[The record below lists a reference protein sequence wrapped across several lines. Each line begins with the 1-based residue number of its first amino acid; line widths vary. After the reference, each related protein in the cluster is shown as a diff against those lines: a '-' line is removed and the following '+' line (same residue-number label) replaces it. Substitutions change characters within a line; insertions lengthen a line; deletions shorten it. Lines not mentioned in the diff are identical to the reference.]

1 MIRRPSGRR
10 PTPAARPVRPAVF
23 RLAGRP
29 GSSGSRRTH
38 PVRRASAGLTPV
50 RAGALLALLAG
61 IAALYGVASTE
72 AFTVQ
77 RTEVTGNTW
86 TPDQEIRAAMALPE
100 SQNAF
105 ALRTADLAGRLLRI
119 PAVRTADVSVALPD
133 QVRVAITEREALM
146 AWKAGDRQFLV
157 DGSGLLFA
165 ELDDTGQAG
174 AALPVIDD
182 RRAVSTGLGV
192 GSVLDAVTLEA
203 ALRLGSLVP
212 ADIGSSATNLDLRVD
227 DTDGF
232 VMRGRP
238 VDWTAVFG
246 FYTPTL
252 RTPEMIPGQ
261 VRLLQYLL
269 LGREDNVLKVIL
281 ADERSGTYVP
291 RATPAPTAKP
301 SATPAP

>member
-1 MIRRPSGRR
+1 MTTRPSGRR
-10 PTPAARPVRPAVF
+10 PAPAARPVRPAVF
-23 RLAGRP
+23 RPAGRP
-29 GSSGSRRTH
+29 GSAGSRRTH
-38 PVRRASAGLTPV
+38 PVRRASAGVTPV

-61 IAALYGVASTE
+61 VAGLYGVATTE
-72 AFTVQ
+72 AFALQ

-86 TPDQEIRAAMALPE
+86 TSDDEIRAALALPE
-100 SQNAF
+100 DHNAF

-119 PAVRTADVSVALPD
+119 PAVRTAEVSVALPD
-133 QVRVAITEREALM
+133 EVRVAVTERDALM
-146 AWKAGDRQFLV
+146 AWKAGDRRFLV

-165 ELDDTGQAG
+165 ELDDTGPTG
-174 AALPVIDD
+174 EALPVIDD
-182 RRAVSTGLGV
+182 RRAVAAALGV
-192 GSVLDAVTLEA
+192 GSVLDAVTLDA
-203 ALRLGSLVP
+203 ALRLGALVP
-212 ADIGSSATNLDLRVD
+212 ADIGSSATNLELRVD

-252 RTPEMIPGQ
+252 RTPELIPGQ

-291 RATPAPTAKP
+291 RATPKPTAKP
-301 SATPAP
+301 SATPEP